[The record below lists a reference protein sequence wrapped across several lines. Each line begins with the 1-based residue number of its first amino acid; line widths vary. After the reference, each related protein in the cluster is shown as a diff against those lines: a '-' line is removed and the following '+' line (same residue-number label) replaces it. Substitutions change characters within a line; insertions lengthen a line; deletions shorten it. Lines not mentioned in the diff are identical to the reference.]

1 MFSEDA
7 KENLGVTVS
16 ELGNEDFCYQ
26 LMRIAKKENVELDD
40 DTIKL
45 CNFVLYLDDEID
57 KILEK
62 YDIERF

>member
-1 MFSEDA
+1 MFSKDA

-26 LMRIAKKENVELDD
+26 LMIIAKKENVELDD

>member
-26 LMRIAKKENVELDD
+26 LMIIAKKENVELDD

-45 CNFVLYLDDEID
+45 CNLVLYLDDEID